1 MNSTKIRDFI
11 TNSWKIN
18 QLPSPEQLNELLKG
32 ALYTLENESLEYRPA
47 NEKGKPG
54 SFLTFNSELTTI
66 IVPDLHARCDF
77 LFEVLNYQVQ
87 QGVTVLDMLE
97 NSSIRLICLGDGLH
111 SESRGKDRWRKAFEH
126 YKEGNVINEFM
137 CEEMGEGL
145 SLMAL
150 IMKLKMLFPENFHFL
165 RGNHE
170 NILNED
176 ENGNHSFGKFVLEG
190 EMTYDFMVEKYGLE
204 ITQLYSEFEYSL
216 PLFLRENRF
225 LVSHAEPLNFFTK
238 KELIN
243 ASLDSKITESLIWT
257 NNGFSS
263 EKVVKKMIK
272 KYCKNFSDSWYFA
285 GHRPVVGYCKLNEVN
300 HFIQFHNPELKIIA
314 VIQKDD
320 YFNYKTGFVI
330 L

>member
-1 MNSTKIRDFI
+1 MNSTKFRDFI

-47 NEKGKPG
+47 NDNGKPG
-54 SFLTFNSELTTI
+54 SFLSFSTEITTI

-77 LFEVLNYQVQ
+77 LIDVLNYQVQ

-97 NSSIRLICLGDGLH
+97 KSTIRLICLGDGLH
-111 SESRGKDRWRKAFEH
+111 SESRGKQRWLSAYQH
-126 YKEGNVINEFM
+126 YKEGNIINEYM
-137 CEEMGEGL
+137 SDEMGEGL
-145 SLMAL
+145 SLMTL
-150 IMKLKMLFPENFHFL
+150 VMKLKMAFPENFHFL

-176 ENGNHSFGKFVLEG
+176 ENGNHSFGKYVLEG

-216 PLFLRENRF
+216 PLFFRDNRF
-225 LVSHAEPLNFFTK
+225 LVSHAEPLSFFSK

-243 ASLDSKITESLIWT
+243 ASLDSKTTESLIWT
-257 NNGFSS
+257 SNGFAS
-263 EKVVKKMIK
+263 EKVVKKMIV
-272 KYCKNFSDSWYFA
+272 KYCKKFKNSWYFA
-285 GHRPVVGYCKLNEVN
+285 GHRPVVGYCKMNEMN
-300 HFIQFHNPELKIIA
+300 HFIQFHNPELKIIV
-314 VIQKDD
+314 VIQNDES
-320 YFNYKTGFVI
+320 FNYSKGFVI